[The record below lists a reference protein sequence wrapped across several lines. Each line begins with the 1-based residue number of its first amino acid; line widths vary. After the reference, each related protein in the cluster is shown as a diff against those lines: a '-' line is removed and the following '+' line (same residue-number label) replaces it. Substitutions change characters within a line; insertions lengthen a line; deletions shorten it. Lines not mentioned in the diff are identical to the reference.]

1 MQGGSLGHLKST
13 FLTLRSYKPYT
24 GLLLLYVSCLHK
36 TMASSVLSFYV
47 MHCWHRVRKC
57 LLKRT
62 RSYHNS
68 TSSLTHCSFYPTPA
82 QGFDLALLR

>member
-1 MQGGSLGHLKST
+1 MHGGALGHLKST

-47 MHCWHRVRKC
+47 MYCWHR
-57 LLKRT
+57 
-62 RSYHNS
+62 
-68 TSSLTHCSFYPTPA
+68 
-82 QGFDLALLR
+82 